1 MDRTATVTILIL
13 LLCAIAAQGVRI
25 PGAQSQ
31 CKCIGTTSKFINPKI
46 IRSLKYIPS
55 GSSCERAEIIVTLK
69 NEKKVCVDPDAKWL
83 QALITAM
90 KGGKQHK
97 SKKLKL

>member
-1 MDRTATVTILIL
+1 MERTATVTILIL
-13 LLCAIAAQGVRI
+13 LLCAIAAQGVPI
-25 PGAQSQ
+25 PGEEGR
-31 CKCIGTTSKFINPKI
+31 CKCIQTSFDIIHPKS

-55 GSSCERAEIIVTLK
+55 GSHCERAEIIVTLK

-83 QALITAM
+83 QALLTAM

-97 SKKLKL
+97 SKN

>member
-13 LLCAIAAQGVRI
+13 LLCAIAAQGVPI
-25 PGAQSQ
+25 PGAQGR
-31 CKCIGTTSKFINPKI
+31 CHCIRTSFDIIHPTS
-46 IRSLKYIPS
+46 IRSLKYIPK
-55 GSSCERAEIIVTLK
+55 GSHCERAEIIVTLK
-69 NEKKVCVDPDAKWL
+69 NETKVCVDPDARWL

-97 SKKLKL
+97 SKN

>member
-13 LLCAIAAQGVRI
+13 LLCAIAAQGVPI
-25 PGAQSQ
+25 PGAQGR
-31 CKCIGTTSKFINPKI
+31 CHCIQTSFDVIHPRS
-46 IRSLKYIPS
+46 IRSLKYIPK
-55 GSSCERAEIIVTLK
+55 GSHCERAEIIVTLK
-69 NEKKVCVDPDAKWL
+69 NEMKVCVDPDARWL

-97 SKKLKL
+97 SKN